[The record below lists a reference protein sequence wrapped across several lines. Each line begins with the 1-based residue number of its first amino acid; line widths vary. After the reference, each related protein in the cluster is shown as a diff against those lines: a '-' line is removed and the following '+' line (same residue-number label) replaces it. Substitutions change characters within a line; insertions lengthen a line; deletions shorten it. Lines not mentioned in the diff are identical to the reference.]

1 MGPLSANITVDAL
14 KQRILAA
21 RRELPAHL
29 VLKEGRVVNV
39 FSGEVQELDVAIYDG
54 FVVGLGSAYKGI
66 EEISLNGKWII
77 PGLIDAH
84 LHIESSMLLP
94 SRLAAALLP
103 HGTTTIVAD
112 PHEIGN
118 VMGIEGIRF
127 MLQESASAPLDI
139 FFMAP
144 SCIPATH
151 LETAGARLGASELAT
166 LKNEPRILGLAE
178 MMNFPGVL
186 MGTPEVLEKLALFR
200 DKIID
205 GHAPSLTGYDLQAY
219 VAAGIRSEHETTDR
233 TEGMEKLDSGMM
245 LMVRE
250 GTSAKN
256 LEDLLPLVTP
266 ENARRFC
273 FVSDD
278 LHPLDIRQRGHM
290 NYIIRKAIDL
300 GLNPV
305 RAIQMATLNPAEYF
319 GLKDRGAVAPGFQAD
334 LVVLADLER
343 FELDRVF
350 KAGKLVAEG
359 GELTALPRADDVSVE
374 LRSMKVAPF
383 TLESFRIPHE
393 DRRARIIELIPGQ
406 ILTRLRFET
415 LKSENGWVESDIER
429 DILKLAVVER
439 HKATG
444 NIGLGLVTGFGLHG
458 GALASSVAHDSH
470 NLIALGV
477 SDKEICRSLEE
488 VKGMGGGM
496 AVISDHKVLAR
507 VPLEVAG
514 LMSRR
519 PLNEL
524 TKKLDEANK
533 AAFSLGCTVPDPFM
547 SLSFLA
553 LPVIPELKL
562 TDLGLV
568 DVDKFRL
575 VPLFVDDDQP
585 KPV

>member
-1 MGPLSANITVDAL
+1 MNITVDAL
-14 KQRILAA
+14 KKRILAA
-21 RRELPAHL
+21 RRQIPADL
-29 VLKEGRVVNV
+29 VLKQGRVVNV
-39 FSGEVQELDVAIYDG
+39 FSGEIQELDVALYDG
-54 FVVGLGSAYKGI
+54 VIVGLGRAYQGK
-66 EEISLNGKWII
+66 EEIEVKGKWII

-118 VMGIEGIRF
+118 VMGIEGIKF
-127 MLQESASAPLDI
+127 MLKESASVLIDI

-151 LETAGARLGASELAT
+151 LETAGARLEASELAE

-186 MGTPEVLEKLALFR
+186 MGTPEVLQKLALFR

-205 GHAPSLTGYDLQAY
+205 GHAPSLRGYDLQAY
-219 VAAGIRSEHETTDR
+219 ATAGMRSDHETTDR
-233 TEGMEKLDSGMM
+233 TEGMEKINSGMM
-245 LMVRE
+245 LMIRE

-278 LHPLDIRQRGHM
+278 LHPQEIRQRGHL
-290 NYIIRKAIDL
+290 NFIIRKAIDL

-305 RAIQMATLNPAEYF
+305 RAIQMATLNPAEYL
-319 GLKDRGAVAPGFQAD
+319 GLKHRGAVAPGFRAD
-334 LVVLADLER
+334 LAILNDLEG
-343 FELDRVF
+343 FELDKVF
-350 KAGKLVAEG
+350 KGGKQWVDGGNLIDFPYAEG
-359 GELTALPRADDVSVE
+359 EFVE
-374 LRSMKVAPF
+374 LRSMNVAAL
-383 TLESFRIPHE
+383 TWEHFRIAHE

-406 ILTRLRFET
+406 ILTGVRYEHI
-415 LKSENGWVESDIER
+415 KSDNGWVQSDIER

-439 HKATG
+439 HKASG
-444 NIGLGLVTGFGLHG
+444 NIGLGLVSGFGLDA

-470 NLIALGV
+470 NLIAIGV
-477 SDKEICRSLEE
+477 SDQEIWRSIEE
-488 VKGMGGGM
+488 VKEMGGGM
-496 AVISDHKVLAR
+496 AVIRDEKVLAR
-507 VPLEVAG
+507 VPLDVAG
-514 LMSRR
+514 LMSRES
-519 PLNEL
+519 LEGL
-524 TKKLDEANK
+524 TGKLDELNR
-533 AAFSLGCTVPDPFM
+533 AAFSVGCTIQDPFM

-553 LPVIPELKL
+553 LPVIPKLKL

-568 DVDKFRL
+568 DVEKFSL
-575 VPLFVDDDQP
+575 VPLFVNENI
-585 KPV
+585 